1 MRDLQEKV
9 QEFCDTHNLNTT
21 PESRLIDVVSELGEV
36 AKEILVASNYG
47 KNPLEKNEK
56 IEMEIGDVV
65 FSVIALSN
73 ALGID
78 TEEALEKVLIIY
90 TERAKKGSIGSEIE

>member
-1 MRDLQEKV
+1 MQDLQKKV

-21 PESRLIDVVSELGEV
+21 PESRLIDVISELGEV

-47 KNPLEKNEK
+47 NTPLEKNEK

-65 FSVIALSN
+65 FSIIALSN
-73 ALGID
+73 SLGID
-78 TEEALEKVLIIY
+78 TKEALEKVLNKY
-90 TERAKKGSIGSEIE
+90 TKRANKGSIGSEVE

>member
-1 MRDLQEKV
+1 MQDLQKKV
-9 QEFCDTHNLNTT
+9 QEFCNTHNLNTT

-78 TEEALEKVLIIY
+78 TEEALEKVIIKY
-90 TERAKKGSIGSEIE
+90 TERAKKGSIGSEVE

>member
-36 AKEILVASNYG
+36 PKKFWSHLIM
-47 KNPLEKNEK
+47 EK
-56 IEMEIGDVV
+56 I
-65 FSVIALSN
+65 L
-73 ALGID
+73 
-78 TEEALEKVLIIY
+78 
-90 TERAKKGSIGSEIE
+90 RKK